1 MSRQYWN
8 FDNSYAL
15 LPGAF
20 YSKQKPMPVR
30 NPQLLL
36 FNESLAEALGLS
48 GMQNNKTLTASQF
61 SGNEIP
67 PGAEPL
73 AQAYAGHQF
82 GHFTRLG
89 DGRAILLGEH
99 LAPDGRRYD
108 IQLKGSGQTP
118 YSRRGDGRATL
129 KSMLREYLIS
139 EAMHGLG
146 ISTSRSL
153 AVVTTG
159 EPVYREEMHEGAVLT
174 RIMSSHI
181 RVGTFEYIKR
191 FCSVEELKQF
201 TAYVINRHYPE
212 IAGTEN
218 PPLALLKSVAD
229 RQINLVIDWLR
240 VGFIHG
246 VMNTDNTSIS
256 GETFDYGPCAF
267 MNKFDPAAVYSSI
280 DANGRYAFLNQPSII
295 FWNLGV
301 LADALLPLIDEDKNR
316 GIEMANEVL
325 QSLEKTFTDR
335 WYAMMF
341 AKIGIVDTSEENRPL
356 IDDLL
361 QLMYDT
367 GSDYTQ
373 TFYDLHSLNK
383 PENQHF
389 KTNNPLFE
397 TETFKKWL
405 HERNSCIARTQG
417 GFSAAHTLMQYV
429 NPAYIPRNYWVEQ
442 TLDQAVAGNLSLFHE
457 LLEVLQNP
465 YQPHPGKEQFSK
477 NPEGYDERGYQTYCG
492 T

>member
-1 MSRQYWN
+1 MSRSDWN
-8 FDNSYAL
+8 FDNSYAR
-15 LPGAF
+15 LPQGLF
-20 YSKQKPMPVR
+20 TMQNPVPVR
-30 NPQLLL
+30 KPQLLL
-36 FNESLAEALGLS
+36 FNESLADELGLS
-48 GMQNNKTLTASQF
+48 AMQINKVLITSQL

-67 PGAEPL
+67 HGAEPL

-99 LAPDGRRYD
+99 IAPGGSRFD

-146 ISTSRSL
+146 IPTSRSL

-159 EPVYREEMHEGAVLT
+159 EPVYREEMQEGAILT

-181 RVGTFEYIKR
+181 RVGTFEYVKR
-191 FCSVEELKQF
+191 FCSTEELKLF
-201 TAYVINRHYPE
+201 TEYVIRRHYLE
-212 IAGTEN
+212 IATTGN
-218 PPLALLKSVAD
+218 PPLELLKTVAD
-229 RQINLVIDWLR
+229 RQIDLIINWLR

-267 MNKFDPAAVYSSI
+267 MNKFDPAAVFSSI

-301 LADALLPLIDEDKNR
+301 LADALLPILDNDKNR
-316 GIEMANEVL
+316 GIDMANEVL
-325 QSLEKTFTDR
+325 QSLEKTFTER

-341 AKIGIVDTSEENRPL
+341 AKVGISDSTEADRPL

-361 QLMYDT
+361 QMMYDN
-367 GSDYTQ
+367 GADYTQ
-373 TFYDLHSLNK
+373 TFYDLRSLK
-383 PENQHF
+383 DAES
-389 KTNNPLFE
+389 PLFKLE
-397 TETFKKWL
+397 SFQQWL
-405 HERNSCIARTQG
+405 QKRNERIAQMEG
-417 GFSAAHTLMQYV
+417 SFSTAHTLMRNS
-429 NPAYIPRNYWVEQ
+429 NPVYIPRNYWVEQ
-442 TLDQAVAGNLSLFHE
+442 ALDEAVAGDLSLFNE
-457 LLEVLQNP
+457 MLRVVQKP
-465 YQPHPGKEQFSK
+465 YEQHRDSEKFRN
-477 NPEGYDERGYQTYCG
+477 NPEEWDDRGYQTFCG